1 MSMKNNERNIFQDLP
16 ANKFHSAVF
25 TSFTMD
31 LSHFDNQ
38 MLRVLQ
44 EKKVCSFNI
53 LMDQRQLDKYI
64 DFAIPSVNH
73 VGKEYSVTGI
83 LSQGA
88 FHPKLSFFIGE
99 KDLLLLYGSG
109 NLTVPGLGKNHEV
122 FSGLYAK
129 EEDQTQMPL
138 IFEAWS
144 FILRHCR
151 NVDGY
156 VRRRVEN
163 EIVENSSL
171 LRQKVKYIPHSFID
185 IDKSLSAALLYN
197 EENDSIF
204 HQMVDLI
211 PFDEISLVTVVSPY
225 YDVEEHRKIGKWI
238 HEDDPLIKR
247 IWENVKDFFHY
258 YFVDKLKDLDY
269 WLRDI
274 IYLLKNKEAYSNQWN
289 LDWHILDSMKRNIP
303 SLIKNSY
310 ALSFIDEAII
320 KIHGKDPGFDLK
332 KYHEEHCFG
341 YPKDVE
347 DLAIKIQN
355 EEYEKILLY
364 VKLYQYYFNYGDIDF
379 DDPKEVEFDKEWR
392 HTLPIKKGTYD
403 EISDYDEMNQLI
415 KEYWNK
421 IWDWMKVY
429 GQKLND

>member
-1 MSMKNNERNIFQDLP
+1 MNINDELKDLP
-16 ANKFHSAVF
+16 NYKIYYFADNKYDKIVVEKFFAKDDDEAYKHLLEFSNKWEDRNKQLYYG
-25 TSFTMD
+25 TM
-31 LSHFDNQ
+31 HY
-38 MLRVLQ
+38 
-44 EKKVCSFNI
+44 VCSMNE
-53 LMDQRQLDKYI
+53 D
-64 DFAIPSVNH
+64 
-73 VGKEYSVTGI
+73 
-83 LSQGA
+83 
-88 FHPKLSFFIGE
+88 
-99 KDLLLLYGSG
+99 G
-109 NLTVPGLGKNHEV
+109 NK
-122 FSGLYAK
+122 
-129 EEDQTQMPL
+129 
-138 IFEAWS
+138 
-144 FILRHCR
+144 
-151 NVDGY
+151 
-156 VRRRVEN
+156 
-163 EIVENSSL
+163 
-171 LRQKVKYIPHSFID
+171 
-185 IDKSLSAALLYN
+185 
-197 EENDSIF
+197 
-204 HQMVDLI
+204 
-211 PFDEISLVTVVSPY
+211 SPY